1 MENMEFALPPS
12 VNWYSFQSL
21 DVSSHGVVAYAS
33 MRECVITKLSIDKG
47 MFMIFYNYAFKKLK
61 YTFYFFNL

>member
-1 MENMEFALPPS
+1 MEFSLPPS

-47 MFMIFYNYAFKKLK
+47 TYVYDFLQLCIYKAYVHILILLSLK
-61 YTFYFFNL
+61 

>member
-1 MENMEFALPPS
+1 MEFSLPPS

-47 MFMIFYNYAFKKLK
+47 TYVYDFYNYVFIKLMS
-61 YTFYFFNL
+61 TF

>member
-1 MENMEFALPPS
+1 MENMEFSLPPS

-47 MFMIFYNYAFKKLK
+47 TYVYDFYNYVFIKLMS
-61 YTFYFFNL
+61 TF